1 MMSFHNEQGNLLIIS
16 GPSGVGKGTVCRSL
30 IKKYADLQL
39 SISATTRK
47 ARPGE
52 INGKEYFFYAQEEF
66 LELVEKEAFL
76 EWAKVFDNFYGTPLD
91 YVMKVLKQGKDCL
104 LEIDVQ
110 GAMQV
115 KKKWAEGIF
124 VFLVPPSKEELV
136 RRITCRGTECREEI
150 QKRMNQVEKEMEY
163 INEYDYV
170 VVNDDVDEA
179 VEKIRAIITAER
191 CRISRWNSF

>member
-1 MMSFHNEQGNLLIIS
+1 MMSFHNEKGNLLIIS

-52 INGKEYFFYAQEEF
+52 INGREYFFYAQEEF

-179 VEKIRAIITAER
+179 VEKTRAIITAER